1 MSNRYADLSKF
12 KDIHKGERCFVIL
25 TGPSLTLEDVE
36 MLKDETTFA
45 VNSCFKLFSKTS
57 WRPSYYVLTDVLIYK
72 KMGKEIESSDM
83 NCPLF
88 YSRNGL
94 KAEIKKENAYPF
106 RSNYIKHMINY
117 FSFGKTRLGW
127 SNDINKWI
135 ADGTSCIYSVMQI
148 IQYMGFNEVYVIGAD
163 CNYSLPKQHSD
174 LASYKPLIK
183 VSKNG
188 GEHVLI
194 SWKSIK
200 YHLEKRNNQ
209 LKVYNSTRGGML
221 ELFPRIS
228 LEEVLKK
235 EETRL

>member
-12 KDIHKGERCFVIL
+12 KDIHKGERCFIVL

-106 RSNYIKHMINY
+106 RSNYFRHMINY
-117 FSFGKTRLGW
+117 FSCYSSI
-127 SNDINKWI
+127 SNFSNIFSN
-135 ADGTSCIYSVMQI
+135 
-148 IQYMGFNEVYVIGAD
+148 
-163 CNYSLPKQHSD
+163 
-174 LASYKPLIK
+174 
-183 VSKNG
+183 
-188 GEHVLI
+188 
-194 SWKSIK
+194 
-200 YHLEKRNNQ
+200 
-209 LKVYNSTRGGML
+209 
-221 ELFPRIS
+221 
-228 LEEVLKK
+228 
-235 EETRL
+235 